1 MFLCALVQ
9 ILIYVTEQR
18 KVLPVI
24 HPQHEK
30 SQILP
35 TTTTSKRQTY
45 QKICFAYEGGD
56 IYYQKNIDSPGK
68 SKKEISK
75 C

>member
-9 ILIYVTEQR
+9 VLIYVTEQR

-35 TTTTSKRQTY
+35 TTTTSKRQTH
-45 QKICFAYEGGD
+45 QKISFAYVGGQF
-56 IYYQKNIDSPGK
+56 IIRKILILQENL
-68 SKKEISK
+68 KKK
-75 C
+75 